1 MDKDKDIVQAFSA
14 LKPEAESL
22 DEALKRKGYLT
33 FEHERLMYEALVLLH
48 QAEAELKRYEKN
60 QK

>member
-1 MDKDKDIVQAFSA
+1 MEKGIIHAFTG
-14 LKPEAESL
+14 LKPKAESL

-48 QAEAELKRYEKN
+48 KADAELKKYEEN